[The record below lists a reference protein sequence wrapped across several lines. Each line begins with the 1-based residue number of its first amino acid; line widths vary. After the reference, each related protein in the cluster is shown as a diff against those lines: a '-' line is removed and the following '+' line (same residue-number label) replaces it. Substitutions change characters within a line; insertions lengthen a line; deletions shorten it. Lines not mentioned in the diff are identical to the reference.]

1 MKKFSLGVIISVLSV
16 ALMPL
21 CGFAQGTSV
30 KKEEK
35 KNWYD
40 NLRMAYILVYD
51 GPRFTNFDLTK
62 TQGPN
67 DLENDYTQ
75 VINVYKI
82 GYAISKRVTAGFE
95 FTGFAPMSPQK
106 QFSFA
111 DIKNYI
117 SWNQMVSTD
126 DLEIQ
131 GVLKWAYPTSQG
143 SITNGK
149 ILTVRAQGNW
159 TFKTALRNWGFS
171 ASTKLTSHF
180 YKEPGTA
187 GSNSTDFDVAFEP
200 AVNVDILPNVQWLA
214 EAAFDANHSFNDSTF
229 DFRQG
234 DGDSFDTGPT
244 FSIGSHMNLT
254 TTMKF
259 YTEHISFDKATLY
272 AEFVVSL

>member
-1 MKKFSLGVIISVLSV
+1 MKKISLGVIISVLSV
-16 ALMPL
+16 AWMPL

-40 NLRMAYILVYD
+40 NLRMAYIMAYD

-67 DLENDYTQ
+67 DPANDYAQ

-82 GYAISKRVTAGFE
+82 GYAVSKRVTAGFE
-95 FTGFAPMSPQK
+95 FTGFAPFSPAK
-106 QFSFA
+106 QFAFA
-111 DIKNYI
+111 DIKNYV

-143 SITNGK
+143 SIDRGK

-171 ASTKLTSHF
+171 ASTKFTSHF
-180 YKEPGTA
+180 YKEPGATT
-187 GSNSTDFDVAFEP
+187 SDFDVALEP
-200 AVNVDILPNVQWLA
+200 AITVDILPNVQWLA
-214 EAAFDANHSFNDSTF
+214 EAAFDANHSFTDSTF
-229 DFRQG
+229 EFQQG

-244 FSIGSHMNLT
+244 FTIGSHMNLT

-259 YTEHISFDKATLY
+259 YTQHVSFDNATLY